1 MKKKMIAVLLAGSV
15 TLSLLPG
22 CSSLGP
28 VSETIPPNTAA
39 SESDVDETT
48 LPIEATVAPTETEAT
63 AIKDDPVVTEPS
75 KTEAEEEEDTSETL
89 QRRAVNML
97 NYMTVLTQEINASKG
112 SRVYLD
118 SVKTSLKDNL
128 ALSAID
134 RETQQQINNL
144 WRTVDEYCMIS
155 VKRERLEYLYEQSMA
170 QAMRE
175 AVPNPLGLL
184 STVQSGN
191 ALKAVASVLYMAID
205 AEASYKR
212 AATQADMEYIKSGW
226 ELDDAEAKE
235 LSNSQLN
242 LLNYMINMSRNN
254 GFPDEWA
261 LKPHHVEDFVEWTN
275 KDNLVSKINWLED
288 NEKTYREFRTYWLEL
303 AKCYYEAG
311 EYEKCLVAIEK
322 YEDVATHIFDKDFD
336 LAKTL
341 PMAILSAKHTMG
353 EAEYV
358 EYADQYISVIKDNCD
373 DKDWGLRYFVSQI
386 YIDLYSCTDDQ
397 SYLKEAYDYTFSRV
411 NELVYEQKALNDA
424 YRAPIEKQ
432 EAEEGA
438 SKRQKDEVKEYNDLM
453 KKQREKELPPV
464 NEFFYLNCELLFA
477 LADKL
482 EISAQDRNEIDAT
495 IHENGESIFLTEAL
509 DNRFWAAKH
518 NSEIDS
524 NGIEI
529 EFNGKEITISASC
542 LTDRFVITVAV
553 SDGTELSD
561 WEVKKVKRPKNRTDC
576 SEFQVT
582 LTSKSAK
589 EHEYAAGEVVTITVL
604 PVSDAADHALEFQYE
619 VVETKTLGII
629 KGIAFERIIE

>member
-1 MKKKMIAVLLAGSV
+1 MKKKIIAALLAGSI

-22 CSSLGP
+22 CSSTGP
-28 VSETIPPNTAA
+28 VSETIPQNTVA
-39 SESDVDETT
+39 SESAVDEAT

-63 AIKDDPVVTEPS
+63 APEDDPVVTEPS
-75 KTEAEEEEDTSETL
+75 EAEAEEEEDTPETL

-112 SRVYLD
+112 SRAYLD

-170 QAMRE
+170 QAIRE

-184 STVQSGN
+184 SAVQSGN
-191 ALKAVASVLYMAID
+191 KLEVMASVLYMAID

-254 GFPDEWA
+254 DFPDEWA

-303 AKCYYEAG
+303 AKCYYEVG
-311 EYEKCLVAIEK
+311 EYEKCLAATEK
-322 YEDVATHIFDKDFD
+322 YEYVATHIFDKDFD

-341 PMAILSAKHTMG
+341 PMAILSAKHTMS

-386 YIDLYSCTDDQ
+386 YIDLYSCTGDQ

-424 YRAPIEKQ
+424 YLAPIEKQ

-482 EISAQDRNEIDAT
+482 EISGQDRNEIDAT

-509 DNRFWAAKH
+509 DIRFWAAKH

-529 EFNGKEITISASC
+529 EFNGEEITIPASC

-561 WEVKKVKRPKNRTDC
+561 WEVKKVKRPKNGTDC

-589 EHEYAAGEVVTITVL
+589 EHEYTAGEVVTITVL
-604 PVSDAADHALEFQYE
+604 PVSDAADHALEFRYE
-619 VVETKTLGII
+619 VVETKALGII

>member
-1 MKKKMIAVLLAGSV
+1 MKKRIIAALLAGIL
-15 TLSLLPG
+15 TLSLLTG
-22 CSSLGP
+22 CSSDKFATDP
-28 VSETIPPNTAA
+28 TVDSSAISEPAVS
-39 SESDVDETT
+39 ETT
-48 LPIEATVAPTETEAT
+48 LPLETTVAPMETEAT
-63 AIKDDPVVTEPS
+63 VPEDDPGVTEPS
-75 KTEAEEEEDTSETL
+75 ETEAEEKDDIPETL

-97 NYMTVLTQEINASKG
+97 NYMTVLTQEINASAG

-184 STVQSGN
+184 SAVQSGN

-303 AKCYYEAG
+303 AQCYYEAG
-311 EYEKCLVAIEK
+311 EFEKCLAAIEK

-341 PMAILSAKHTMG
+341 PMAILSAKQTMS

-358 EYADQYISVIKDNCD
+358 KYADQFISVIKDNCD
-373 DKDWGLRYFVSQI
+373 SKDWGLRYFVSQI
-386 YIDLYSCTDDQ
+386 YIDLYSCTGDQ
-397 SYLKEAYDYTFSRV
+397 SYLEEAYGYTFSSV
-411 NELVYEQKALNDA
+411 NVLVYEQKALNEA
-424 YRAPIEKQ
+424 YLAPIKKQ

-453 KKQREKELPPV
+453 KKQRETELPPV
-464 NEFFYLNCELLFA
+464 HGFFYLNCELLFA

-482 EISAQDRNEIDAT
+482 EISGQDRNEIDAT

-509 DNRFWAAKH
+509 DNRFWAEKH
-518 NSEIDS
+518 NSEIDGD
-524 NGIEI
+524 GIEI
-529 EFNGKEITISASC
+529 EFNGKEITIPASC

-561 WEVKKVKRPKNRTDC
+561 WGVKKVKRPKNGTDC

-582 LTSKSAK
+582 LISKSAK

-604 PVSDAADHALEFQYE
+604 PVSDAADHALEFRYE
-619 VVETKTLGII
+619 VVETKALGII